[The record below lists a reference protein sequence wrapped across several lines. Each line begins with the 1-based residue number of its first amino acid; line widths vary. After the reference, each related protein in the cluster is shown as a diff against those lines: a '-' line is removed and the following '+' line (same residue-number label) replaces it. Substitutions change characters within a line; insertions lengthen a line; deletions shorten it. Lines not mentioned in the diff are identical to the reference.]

1 MLTCTAVTIK
11 SVLDVKDDTP
21 LPKAGMIDTPCNRS
35 ILILT
40 PERALKF
47 TAPNLE
53 RHYLWLTALSFLA
66 QSGRGPPQI
75 PRLPLKPAEEKRKST
90 IGVKFAATRDS
101 VRHTQGRLSRNKAK
115 KSPPMPSLGEDFQST
130 SRSEPVPALPQS
142 PEEAEP
148 PNIARV
154 RGHRRDRSSSNPA
167 SPRPNNPMK
176 TGLRS
181 FSSSAIS
188 DATATCASV
197 RPSSKQSSIYKQR
210 LSSMNSLPR
219 SGSGHGS
226 AASPVQ
232 PNLFEAVSSMQMDAF
247 VDRNYHDGVLY
258 VPAAP
263 PSLLRS
269 GASGR
274 KRRESGTSTL
284 TYTSE
289 ERKGKGYVFDEEGRD
304 PFKGF

>member
-1 MLTCTAVTIK
+1 MLTWTAVTIK

-21 LPKAGMIDTPCNRS
+21 LPKSGMTDTPCDRS

-75 PRLPLKPAEEKRKST
+75 PRLPLKPVEEKRKST
-90 IGVKFAATRDS
+90 LGVRFAATRDS

-115 KSPPMPSLGEDFQST
+115 NSPPMPSLGEGVQST
-130 SRSEPVPALPQS
+130 SRSEPAPALLQS
-142 PEEAEP
+142 SDVAEP

-154 RGHRRDRSSSNPA
+154 RGHRRNRSNSNPA
-167 SPRPNNPMK
+167 SPRPSIPTK
-176 TGLRS
+176 TDLRS

-188 DATATCASV
+188 DATVTGASV
-197 RPSSKQSSIYKQR
+197 RPSSKQSSMYKQR
-210 LSSMNSLPR
+210 LGSMNSLPR
-219 SGSGHGS
+219 SGSGHS
-226 AASPVQ
+226 SVASPVQ

-263 PSLLRS
+263 PSLLKS

-274 KRRESGTSTL
+274 NRGESGTSTL

-289 ERKGKGYVFDEEGRD
+289 ERRGKGYVYDEEGRD